1 MTGLLSCIVFGGS
14 QACMDALSNICI
26 KALLML
32 VGWVRQRNNEP
43 TMMGEPV
50 SSVRNRLI
58 AAAAVLG
65 LGSGVLTGCG
75 NDDPVNDVVPG
86 TTDMTTTTTKP
97 DQPQYFANADHVGKK
112 ATITAPVEND
122 LTDESVILDAASYG
136 DDSLLVLFKG
146 DQPEFTE
153 GRTMTVT
160 GTVRQFSYDDYA
172 ERYGLGEAALFDA
185 YANEEF
191 LEAESMSTSS
201 PAPTS

>member
-1 MTGLLSCIVFGGS
+1 MIST
-14 QACMDALSNICI
+14 
-26 KALLML
+26 
-32 VGWVRQRNNEP
+32 
-43 TMMGEPV
+43 
-50 SSVRNRLI
+50 RNRLI

-65 LGSGVLTGCG
+65 LGSGVLAGCG
-75 NDDPVNDVVPG
+75 NDDTPNDVIPG
-86 TTDMTTTTTKP
+86 TTQTTTTTTP

-112 ATITAPVEND
+112 VTITAPVEND
-122 LTDESVILDAASYG
+122 LTDESVILDAGPYG

-146 DQPEFTE
+146 DQPEFRE
-153 GRTMTVT
+153 GQTMTVT

-172 ERYGLGEAALFDA
+172 ERYGLAEAALFDA